1 MQSQNIQNSTKNKNH
16 KSTYREVKIGR
27 DMYCVTSV
35 FTGEKELGATLEKL
49 AVRKMIDEINQKSKE
64 LLKVN

>member
-1 MQSQNIQNSTKNKNH
+1 MQSQNIQNNKNH
-16 KSTYREVKIGR
+16 ISTYREVKIGR
-27 DMYCVTSV
+27 DMYCVTGI
-35 FTGEKELGATLEKL
+35 FTGEKELGTTLEKL